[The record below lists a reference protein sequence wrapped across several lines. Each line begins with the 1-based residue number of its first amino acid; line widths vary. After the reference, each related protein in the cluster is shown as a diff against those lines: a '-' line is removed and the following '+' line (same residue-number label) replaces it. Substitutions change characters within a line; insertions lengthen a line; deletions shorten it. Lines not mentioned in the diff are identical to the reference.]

1 MDTNQFWK
9 DELLRINDG
18 RILTCTLP
26 TLDNT
31 RCGNNARVNGLIGG
45 HVYCIHRA
53 IECNGKRFVV
63 LRNPLGD
70 SEWTGPWSNGSKEW
84 DLKWLAFLPEL
95 GHTFK
100 EDGQFIMQC
109 R

>member
-31 RCGNNARVNGLIGG
+31 CCGNNARVNGLIGG
-45 HVYCIHRA
+45 HVYYIHRA

-63 LRNPLGD
+63 LRNL
-70 SEWTGPWSNGSKEW
+70 NGQDRGLMDRKN
-84 DLKWLAFLPEL
+84 
-95 GHTFK
+95 GT
-100 EDGQFIMQC
+100 
-109 R
+109 